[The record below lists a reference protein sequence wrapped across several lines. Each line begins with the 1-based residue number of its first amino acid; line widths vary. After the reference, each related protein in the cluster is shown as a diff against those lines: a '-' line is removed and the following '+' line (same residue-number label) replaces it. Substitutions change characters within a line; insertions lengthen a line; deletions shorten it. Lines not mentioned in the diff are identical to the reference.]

1 MLLGLLASL
10 ISGSDDSMASII
22 AIGHCLSREQRLL
35 QWQVTVS
42 GASSPSHCSYFRSLL
57 LPVGQ
62 RGS

>member
-1 MLLGLLASL
+1 MLLGSLASL
-10 ISGSDDSMASII
+10 ISGSDDSVAPVI
-22 AIGHCLSREQRLL
+22 ATGHCPGRERRLL
-35 QWQVTVS
+35 QWPVTVS